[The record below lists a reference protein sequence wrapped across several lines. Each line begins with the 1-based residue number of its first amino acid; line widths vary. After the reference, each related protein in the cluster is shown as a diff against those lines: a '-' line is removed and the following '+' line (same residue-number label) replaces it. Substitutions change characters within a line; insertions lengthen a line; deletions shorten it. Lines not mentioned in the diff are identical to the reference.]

1 MLSLVVIHE
10 RERRLAEALR
20 SFAEQ
25 NRWLLREQRRQ
36 EQILKVL
43 QRRGPGAF
51 ILQVA
56 AAPEKDLALLQRVR
70 EASAQTG
77 IIAVLDRENP
87 SLAGLVWD
95 LGANMVFFAPVAS
108 QALADTVSMLLRSL
122 QFQVDA
128 TIPMAEPDVE
138 RRP

>member
-1 MLSLVVIHE
+1 MLPLVLIHE

-36 EQILKVL
+36 EQILKL
-43 QRRGPGAF
+43 LERRGPGVF
-51 ILQVA
+51 VMQVA

-77 IIAVLDRENP
+77 IIAVLDRDNP
-87 SLAGLVWD
+87 VLAGLVWD
-95 LGANMVFFAPVAS
+95 LGANMVFFAPIAP
-108 QALADTVSMLLRSL
+108 QALAETISTLLRSL
-122 QFQVDA
+122 QLRVDA